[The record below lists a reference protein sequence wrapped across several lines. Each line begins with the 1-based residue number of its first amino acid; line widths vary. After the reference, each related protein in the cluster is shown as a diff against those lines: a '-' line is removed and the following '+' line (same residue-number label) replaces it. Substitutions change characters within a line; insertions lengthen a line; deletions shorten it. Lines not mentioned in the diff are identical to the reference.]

1 MSRCLLR
8 TIVLSTGMASA
19 CAMAIAAPPAPLLPA
34 HFAGW
39 AETAA
44 PQMGT
49 APETADAANAD
60 VLREYGLQ
68 DFASA
73 TYASGKQTLTLHAFR
88 FADATGAYGA
98 FTFYCQPQMK
108 TVNLGK
114 GGAEAGGHFLLWTG
128 ATVIDATF
136 GAGAKPAGSALQ
148 TLAAGLRQPPGP
160 EGVPPSL
167 PHYLPPGA
175 LEPGSVHY
183 STGPVAYTRGG
194 GVLPADV
201 VRFDQDAEALTA
213 QYDAH
218 GGKGTLTLLMYPTP
232 QMAGGRMQAIDVL
245 LKNGS
250 IHGNAASLQERRSGP
265 LLAITS
271 GDFTQEEAQHLLDQ
285 VKFAGYVTVDRPQG
299 YISEAAKTAKLL
311 VGIATLTVV
320 LGGAAILLGLFFGGG
335 RAMIRVLR
343 GKPPSSLSDE
353 QFITLHLS
361 GEQTISGS
369 SGSTKH

>member
-1 MSRCLLR
+1 MSRRLLR
-8 TIVLSTGMASA
+8 TIVLSAGMASA
-19 CAMAIAAPPAPLLPA
+19 CAMAVAAPPAPLLPA

-44 PQMGT
+44 PQTST
-49 APETADAANAD
+49 APETADATNAD
-60 VLREYGLQ
+60 ALREYGLQ

-73 TYASGKQTLTLHAFR
+73 TYSSGKQTLTLRAFR

-98 FTFYCQPQMK
+98 FTFYRQPQMK
-108 TVNLGK
+108 TVSLGK
-114 GGAEAGGHFLLWTG
+114 GGAEAGSHFLLWTG
-128 ATVIDATF
+128 ATLIDATF
-136 GAGAKPAGSALQ
+136 GAGAKPDGAALQ
-148 TLAAGLRQPPGP
+148 ALATGLRQPAGP

-175 LEPGSVHY
+175 VEAASVHY
-183 STGPVAYTRGG
+183 STGPAAYTRGG

-201 VRFDQDAEALTA
+201 IHFDQDAEALTA
-213 QYDAH
+213 QYDTRS
-218 GGKGTLTLLMYPTP
+218 GKGTLTLLMYPTP
-232 QMAGGRMQAIDVL
+232 QIAGGRAQAIDVL

-250 IHGNAASLQERRSGP
+250 IRGNAASLAEKRSGP

-271 GDFTQEEAQHLLDQ
+271 GDFTQEEARHLLDQ
-285 VKFAGYVTVDRPQG
+285 VKFADYVTVDRPQG

-311 VGIATLTVV
+311 TGIATLTVV
-320 LGGAAILLGLFFGGG
+320 LGGAAILLGIFFGGG

-353 QFITLHLS
+353 QFISLHLS
-361 GEQTISGS
+361 GEQTVPGS
-369 SGSTKH
+369 PGSTKS

>member
-1 MSRCLLR
+1 MSRRLLR
-8 TIVLSTGMASA
+8 TIVLSAGMASA

-34 HFAGW
+34 HFARW

-44 PQMGT
+44 PQTGT
-49 APETADAANAD
+49 TPETADAANAD

-68 DFASA
+68 DFAAA

-98 FTFYCQPQMK
+98 FTFYRQPQMK

-114 GGAEAGGHFLLWTG
+114 GGAEDGGHFLLWTG

-136 GAGAKPAGSALQ
+136 GAGAKPDGSALQ
-148 TLAAGLRQPPGP
+148 TLAAALRQPAGS

-167 PHYLPPGA
+167 PHYLPPNA

-194 GVLPADV
+194 GVLPANV

-232 QMAGGRMQAIDVL
+232 QMAGGRVQAVDAL

-250 IHGNAASLQERRSGP
+250 IPGNAASLQERRSGP

-361 GEQTISGS
+361 GEQTAPGS
-369 SGSTKH
+369 PGSTKH